1 MRRLRILASAAEEAI
16 EAAAFYEAEHQGL
29 GAEFDSALN
38 AAFDLLESD
47 LLPLT
52 TVPGRAGRHG
62 LKRFVLRRFPYDVVV
77 LEHPDE
83 LLVIAIAHQ
92 KRRPGY
98 WRRRLGG

>member
-1 MRRLRILASAAEEAI
+1 MTRRLRILASAAEEAI

-38 AAFDLLESD
+38 A
-47 LLPLT
+47 
-52 TVPGRAGRHG
+52 VPGRAGRRG
-62 LKRFVLRRFPYDVVV
+62 AKRFVLRRFPYDIVV

-83 LLVIAIAHQ
+83 LLVVAIAHQ
-92 KRRPGY
+92 RRRPGY